1 MSVAL
6 YDKIVKDKIAGWVVD
21 PNMTVYGPDETSRL
35 FRHQADVN
43 GDKPISLPLIAISR
57 DRDLEIVM
65 TAKHPLAYMGKTFN
79 ATFDAADHL
88 NAVPCRIGYQIDI
101 YTRYQAEADEYVR
114 NFVFNII
121 NFPAMTLEI
130 PYNDSKNVYTSY
142 LTLLSPIRDNSDI
155 QERLIPGQFTRM
167 TISVRLNDAQLF
179 SYNHKL
185 IPKITRIEIEP
196 KLKYNIEFDI
206 NTDIN
211 VQWSNMLKFPNE
223 NSGVFGKKVSVEILD
238 EDSEEGVEIQPTKI
252 SKTKSSKKK

>member
-6 YDKIVKDKIAGWVVD
+6 YDRIVRDKIAGWVVD
-21 PNMTVYGPDETSRL
+21 PSMAVYGPDETARL
-35 FRHQADVN
+35 FKHQANVN
-43 GDKPISLPLIAISR
+43 NDKPITLPLIAISR
-57 DRDLEIVM
+57 DRDLEVIM

-88 NAVPCRIGYQIDI
+88 NAIPCRIGYQIDI

-121 NFPAMTLEI
+121 NFPSMELEI
-130 PYNDSKNVYTSY
+130 PYNNCKNTYTSY
-142 LTLLSPIRDNSDI
+142 LSLLSPIRDNSDI
-155 QERLIPGQFTRM
+155 PERLIAGQFTRM
-167 TISVRLNDAQLF
+167 TINVRLNDAQLF

-185 IPKITRIEIEP
+185 IPRITKIEIEP

-211 VQWSNMLKFPNE
+211 VQWNNMLKFPNE
-223 NSGVFGKKVSVEILD
+223 NNGAFGKKVSVEILD
-238 EDSEEGVEIQPTKI
+238 EDSGEEVEIQPTKN
-252 SKTKSSKKK
+252 SKSKNSKKE